1 MKAVSEIERAGFTD
15 HMIDSRV
22 NEGAADAD
30 SKPSVLVSWVDGE
43 DNAQEARGAALRWIC
58 RRKWVEKY

>member
-1 MKAVSEIERAGFTD
+1 
-15 HMIDSRV
+15 MIDSRV

-30 SKPSVLVSWVDGE
+30 SKPSVLVSWVDGK

-58 RRKWVEKY
+58 RWKWVEKY